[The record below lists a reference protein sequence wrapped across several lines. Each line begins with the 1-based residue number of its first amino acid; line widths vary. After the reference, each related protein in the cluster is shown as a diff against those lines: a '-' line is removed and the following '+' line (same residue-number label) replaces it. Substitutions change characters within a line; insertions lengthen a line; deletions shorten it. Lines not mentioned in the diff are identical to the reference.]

1 MTSSYNFPDRDSSA
15 AMDPTM
21 YALWAQANAAAGY
34 RYSVDAQPGSQ
45 SLQGKTAT
53 ISVVWTN
60 YGSAAATE
68 QWAPGYKLVDFSG
81 AAVRTLPAAVN
92 LRSLVHDD
100 SSQSRGEV
108 VPATSTE
115 IRSCRPVRAG
125 AGALH
130 VARLGRLATAQA
142 GGIARGELS
151 AHGAGRDGR
160 DESGLYPIATLDIPR
175 DNQTPGN
182 SQ

>member
-1 MTSSYNFPDRDSSA
+1 
-15 AMDPTM
+15 
-21 YALWAQANAAAGY
+21 
-34 RYSVDAQPGSQ
+34 
-45 SLQGKTAT
+45 
-53 ISVVWTN
+53 
-60 YGSAAATE
+60 
-68 QWAPGYKLVDFSG
+68 VDFSG

-100 SSQSRGEV
+100 SSQSRGEA

-115 IRSCRPVRAG
+115 SVRVDLSGLAPGHYTLRAWVDWQQHKPG
-125 AGALH
+125 ASHVVNYPPMAL
-130 VARLGRLATAQA
+130 A
-142 GGIARGELS
+142 
-151 AHGAGRDGR
+151 RDGR

>member
-34 RYSVDAQPGSQ
+34 RYSVEAQPGSQ
-45 SLQGKTAT
+45 SIQGKTAT

-81 AAVRTLPAAVN
+81 AAVRALPAAVN
-92 LRSLVHDD
+92 LKTLVHDD
-100 SSQSRGEV
+100 SSQSRGEA
-108 VPATSTE
+108 VPATYTE
-115 IRSCRPVRAG
+115 SVRVDLSGLAPGHYTLRAWVDWQQHKPG
-125 AGALH
+125 ASHVVNYPPMAL
-130 VARLGRLATAQA
+130 A
-142 GGIARGELS
+142 
-151 AHGAGRDGR
+151 RDGR

-182 SQ
+182 S